1 MHYVDRMIRFLWR
14 TVVFLASAAIGL
26 VVASLVLDDFHI
38 STRGFIIT
46 VVIFAVLQSI
56 LQPFLLKVALK
67 NATAFTGGIGLV
79 STFVALL
86 ITSWVGDSLRI
97 DGVVTWI
104 LATLIVWLVTA
115 VATLL
120 VPFVLVRSGVESLR
134 ERRG

>member
-26 VVASLVLDDFHI
+26 LVASLLLDDFHI
-38 STRGFIIT
+38 SASGFILT

-86 ITSWVGDSLRI
+86 ITTWVGDSLRI

-104 LATLIVWLVTA
+104 LATLIVWLITA
-115 VATLL
+115 IATLL
-120 VPFVLVRSGVESLR
+120 VPFLLVRSGVESLR

>member
-1 MHYVDRMIRFLWR
+1 MIRFLWR

-26 VVASLVLDDFHI
+26 VAASLLLDDFHI
-38 STRGFIIT
+38 STSGFIIT

-56 LQPFLLKVALK
+56 LQPFLLKVAMK
-67 NATAFTGGIGLV
+67 NASAFIGGIGLV

-97 DGVVTWI
+97 DGVSTWI

-120 VPFVLVRSGVESLR
+120 VPFMLVRSGVESLR